1 MGDYDL
7 EFGYKS
13 SLGGVQV
20 SCIAIGTEL
29 NGRNG
34 NSGKQ
39 DDE

>member
-20 SCIAIGTEL
+20 SCVAIGTEV
-29 NGRNG
+29 NEHNG
-34 NSGKQ
+34 NGGKQ